1 MSHSHSHHHH
11 HGHSHH
17 AHPGD
22 YGRAFA
28 LGILLNL
35 AFVAVEAAFGF
46 LANSMALLADA
57 GHNLSDVLGLV
68 AAWAGAVLS
77 KRPPSRR
84 FSYGLRGSSI
94 LAALANAVLLLVA
107 VGFIVYHAAFRLI
120 IPEVVAGPTIILV
133 ATIGVVVNGVTALM
147 FMRGRSHD
155 LNVRGAYLHMVAD
168 ALVSVGVVVSGVAII
183 ASGWHWID
191 PVVSLVIA
199 GVILVSTWDLLRESL
214 TLALHGVPAGIDPD
228 EVQTFLAGRPGV
240 AGVHHLHIWPTS
252 TTETALTAHLVIPE
266 GFPGDRFL
274 ADLRHECEHRF
285 RITHATFQVELGRD

>member
-1 MSHSHSHHHH
+1 M
-11 HGHSHH
+11 
-17 AHPGD
+17 
-22 YGRAFA
+22 
-28 LGILLNL
+28 
-35 AFVAVEAAFGF
+35 
-46 LANSMALLADA
+46 
-57 GHNLSDVLGLV
+57 
-68 AAWAGAVLS
+68 
-77 KRPPSRR
+77 PS
-84 FSYGLRGSSI
+84 SC
-94 LAALANAVLLLVA
+94 
-107 VGFIVYHAAFRLI
+107 
-120 IPEVVAGPTIILV
+120 
-133 ATIGVVVNGVTALM
+133 
-147 FMRGRSHD
+147 
-155 LNVRGAYLHMVAD
+155 
-168 ALVSVGVVVSGVAII
+168 VVVSGVAII